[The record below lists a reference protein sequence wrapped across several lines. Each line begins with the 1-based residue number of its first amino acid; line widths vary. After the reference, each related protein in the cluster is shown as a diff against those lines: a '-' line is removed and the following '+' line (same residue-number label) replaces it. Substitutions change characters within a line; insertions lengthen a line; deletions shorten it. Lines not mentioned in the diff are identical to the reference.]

1 MRGTSKRL
9 HRSQRTSLE
18 ARDGILSLS
27 AEMRRRVY
35 NYIRGCGDLGACDH
49 EISLALSMPLQT
61 VNPRRGELVTA
72 GLVVNSGRR
81 RATLAGRSAIVWV
94 AAAFSGAA

>member
-1 MRGTSKRL
+1 MRGTTLPKRL

-35 NYIRGCGDLGACDH
+35 NYIRGCGNLGSTDE
-49 EISLALSMPLQT
+49 EISTALGMQLQT
-61 VNPRRGELVTA
+61 VNPRRGELVNA
-72 GLVVNSGRR
+72 GLVVKSDKR

-94 AAAFSGAA
+94 VK